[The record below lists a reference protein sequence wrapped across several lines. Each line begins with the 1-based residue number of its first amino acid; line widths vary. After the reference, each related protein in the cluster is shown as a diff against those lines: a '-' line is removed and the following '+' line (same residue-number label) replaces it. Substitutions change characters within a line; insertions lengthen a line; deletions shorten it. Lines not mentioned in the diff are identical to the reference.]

1 VNLSAPR
8 PSSLGVLPART
19 TGAPHSDPETG
30 LLVPRTGPPVAEEL
44 DPDSILSLEECQK
57 LVSEALARGDFARA
71 RQLVDWGALRV
82 EPW

>member
-1 VNLSAPR
+1 M
-8 PSSLGVLPART
+8 
-19 TGAPHSDPETG
+19 
-30 LLVPRTGPPVAEEL
+30 PRTGPPVAEEL